1 MDAAAAK
8 AVFTHGLLDICQA
21 DRWGRL
27 SVRPMK
33 RGWSNNQNTTCQ
45 NLLAMPT
52 RQVIENDIAG
62 WQQTSKNSR
71 ETKGQL
77 KKPNSL

>member
-8 AVFTHGLLDICQA
+8 ALFTHDLLDICQA
-21 DRWGRL
+21 DWRGRL

-33 RGWSNNQNTTCQ
+33 RGLSNNQNTTCQ

-52 RQVIENDIAG
+52 RQVIEKMTLLAG
-62 WQQTSKNSR
+62 SKHLSTA
-71 ETKGQL
+71 EKQ
-77 KKPNSL
+77 KVS